1 MSTERGAALRAR
13 AYGFLRRFVGLTGV
27 ERLLIAFAAL
37 VLSVA
42 VGFLIVLVSG
52 RIAECSTAAWT
63 MPITGLGFCYDPFQV
78 YFVLFNGA
86 LGNPFY
92 LWEPALLNPEWLPVT
107 IPLLGFMPSWS
118 PFNNSF
124 ALTMSET
131 TLLIFT
137 GLSVAV
143 AFRAGLFNIGTQ
155 GQLVVGGLLT
165 ALVVVAAAP
174 VFPANRVG
182 GLALIALGI
191 VAGAVGGGVW
201 GAIPGALKAYADAN
215 EVITTIMLNFIAANL
230 AYVLVLEVFRAEGSS
245 VVATERVPDYARI
258 DPWFFPTTGDF
269 AEAALL
275 IGLVVVVGLYVLLEH
290 TPFGYDLRV
299 SGIQPL
305 AAEYGG
311 VNAKLTTVRAMTI
324 SGALGGIGGSMWVL
338 MAEGRWLE
346 SVPDLGFDGIA
357 VSILAG
363 NNPLGVFPAAALFG
377 VLKGGALQVGFQTDV
392 PPELIGVLRGLII
405 LFVAMPEFFRLI
417 GRRLDVEDGPGGPGS
432 DRDGPGESVDE
443 ATDAGSDA
451 DGSGSTDPTA
461 GSEDPTGSGSEP
473 THGGESGA

>member
-1 MSTERGAALRAR
+1 MSDNPLDAVRSRVIAVLRRFAAISGVERVLIAGAAL
-13 AYGFLRRFVGLTGV
+13 G
-27 ERLLIAFAAL
+27 
-37 VLSVA
+37 LSVL
-42 VGFLIVLVSG
+42 VGFFIVLGSG
-52 RIAECSTAAWT
+52 RVAECQTAAWT
-63 MPITGLGFCYDPFQV
+63 MPVTGLGFCYDPFDV

-86 LGNPFY
+86 LGEPFY
-92 LWEPALLNPEWLPVT
+92 LWEPSLLNPGWLPFT
-107 IPLLGFMPSWS
+107 IPWLGFMPGWS

-155 GQLVVGGLLT
+155 GQLVVGALLT
-165 ALVVVAAAP
+165 ALVVVALAP
-174 VFPANRVG
+174 VVPSNRAG
-182 GLALIALGI
+182 GATLIAIGI
-191 VAGAVGGGVW
+191 VAGALGGGFW

-215 EVITTIMLNFIAANL
+215 EVITTIMLNFIAANV

-245 VVATERVPDYARI
+245 VVATAYVPDYARI
-258 DPWFFPTTGDF
+258 DPWFFPATGDF

-275 IGLVVVVGLYVLLEH
+275 IGIGAIAALYVFLEH
-290 TPFGYDLRV
+290 TSLGYDLRV

-311 VNAKLTTVRAMTI
+311 VDAKITTVRAMTL

-338 MAEGRWLE
+338 MSEGRWVE
-346 SVPDLGFDGIA
+346 SVPALGFDGIA

-363 NNPLGVFPAAALFG
+363 NNPLGVLPAAALFG

-405 LFVAMPEFFRLI
+405 LFVAMPEFFRLV
-417 GRRLDVEDGPGGPGS
+417 GRRFVPEEPGDGAGGRDEGS
-432 DRDGPGESVDE
+432 SEGAAAVDESVAAD
-443 ATDAGSDA
+443 DGGGSDA
-451 DGSGSTDPTA
+451 
-461 GSEDPTGSGSEP
+461 
-473 THGGESGA
+473 